1 MQNLEHEYTG
11 SFLTHSRQQEPPVA
25 YLEEASESIPTYFD
39 MLCVPELLATAMLL
53 SSGKFGSTDEVDMGE
68 WRQ

>member
-1 MQNLEHEYTG
+1 M
-11 SFLTHSRQQEPPVA
+11 
-25 YLEEASESIPTYFD
+25 EEASESIPTYFD